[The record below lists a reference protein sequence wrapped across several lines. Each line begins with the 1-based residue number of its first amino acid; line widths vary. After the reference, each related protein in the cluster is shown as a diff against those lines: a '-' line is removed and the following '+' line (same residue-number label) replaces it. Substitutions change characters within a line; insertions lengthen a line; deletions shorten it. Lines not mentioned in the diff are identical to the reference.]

1 MGIGI
6 SNCAGKSIRQDH
18 QDQHQNKLSP
28 RLNNRKNSNISTKKS
43 QITGSKTQDNLMS
56 IQQKNYKNRTSNSNA
71 RIIINTENIDKKY
84 NNNFKQS
91 NIYKS
96 YSLSVLNRKYLDQ
109 LNNSKYLFALGSS
122 NASQAEILAN
132 SSASSI
138 TGVNNNIDSSSP
150 TNTYRLT
157 YKDTK
162 LPSQKDNR
170 RDLSSEKSI
179 RFSENQKLNLR
190 RDKPNRISLKPSK
203 SDKLEAINFVNSS
216 SSSNSRNLKQNSLAI
231 PVTLPSKSTS
241 PNKTSRDSPQRRFT
255 SLTRANNSS
264 SNTFAKR
271 EVKTAYNTR
280 TNTRKL
286 NNSVSPTTSNS
297 RLFTAGINKNNTPRI
312 TKSNNNLTSNITR
325 NSNFHNLRR
334 EMNHNLNG
342 HYHRPRLSHHT
353 YEYEHKHKH
362 QHHHHHYYHQPIGS
376 PTQLNGINGFS
387 IPRSNGYSQN
397 GGSGLE
403 DIPIS
408 PTVSVFSSKNE
419 AEYFKANNGQ
429 VFGNLYNQG

>member
-6 SNCAGKSIRQDH
+6 SNCAGKSIRQHH
-18 QDQHQNKLSP
+18 QDQHQNQLSP
-28 RLNNRKNSNISTKKS
+28 SLSNTTKS
-43 QITGSKTQDNLMS
+43 QISGSKTQDNLMS
-56 IQQKNYKNRTSNSNA
+56 FQEKINKNKTSNNNA

-84 NNNFKQS
+84 NQNFKQS

-96 YSLSVLNRKYLDQ
+96 YSLSVLNRRYLDQ

-138 TGVNNNIDSSSP
+138 TGVNNTYIDSSSP
-150 TNTYRLT
+150 TNTYRL
-157 YKDTK
+157 KSQDTK
-162 LPSQKDNR
+162 LPAQKDTR
-170 RDLSSEKSI
+170 RDLSLEKSI
-179 RFSENQKLNLR
+179 RFCDHQKLNQR

-203 SDKLEAINFVNSS
+203 SDKLEAINFANSS
-216 SSSNSRNLKQNSLAI
+216 SSSNSRNLKQNTLTI

-241 PNKTSRDSPQRRFT
+241 PNKTPRDSSQRRYT
-255 SLTRANNSS
+255 SLTRTNNINNNNIS
-264 SNTFAKR
+264 KR
-271 EVKTAYNTR
+271 ETKTAYNTR
-280 TNTRKL
+280 TNNNTTRKL
-286 NNSVSPTTSNS
+286 NKSVSPTTSNS
-297 RLFTAGINKNNTPRI
+297 RFLTANLGNKNNPPRI
-312 TKSNNNLTSNITR
+312 TKSNNNLTSSTTR
-325 NSNFHNLRR
+325 NSNFNNLRH
-334 EMNHNLNG
+334 EMNHNMNG
-342 HYHRPRLSHHT
+342 HYHRPRLNHHT

-376 PTQLNGINGFS
+376 PNQLNGINGFS
-387 IPRSNGYSQN
+387 IYRSNGFSQH

-403 DIPIS
+403 DMPIS

-419 AEYFKANNGQ
+419 AEYFKTNNAN